1 MQLPI
6 TPNDITFFEGKGVL
20 VTNTRLLIGSRT
32 YAMAHI
38 TSVGMS
44 RIPADRT
51 AGYLLIV
58 AGIVLM
64 AIGFGVALLLRG
76 NVAPVSIATGL
87 VLGLLVSVAGIV
99 LAVLA
104 TQAFMARIE
113 SSSGEVETIINP
125 DVVFIQSIGRA
136 VSAAIVPPRV
146 SGKTLATCAA
156 STWGSATK

>member
-1 MQLPI
+1 MSQTSVQLTI
-6 TPNDITFFEGKGVL
+6 TPNDITLFEGKGVL
-20 VTNTRLLIGSRT
+20 VTSTRFVIGSKT

-58 AGIVLM
+58 AGIVLV
-64 AIGFGVALLLRG
+64 AIGFGLALLLRG
-76 NVAPVSIATGL
+76 NSAPVIIAAGL
-87 VLGLLVSVAGIV
+87 VLGVLVSVAGIV
-99 LAVLA
+99 VAVLA
-104 TQAFMARIE
+104 KQSYMARVE

-136 VSAAIVPPRV
+136 VSDAIARR
-146 SGKTLATCAA
+146 G
-156 STWGSATK
+156 